1 MIKYSISTLMGMIIL
16 LSIAS
21 CCKEEM
27 TPPVNPIP
35 PEVLKQI
42 EANGQVLH
50 QGTNPPNIN
59 GKYLLSPAV
68 LVRSNFDDDL
78 FVGYTFVDNIIT
90 FSGWKKGSSDIT
102 IQVEEVDHL
111 IGTAMGSYISGSGN
125 DFTVY
130 VLIDL
135 KDNDNHTVKTTHVF
149 SGTIIKDG
157 INNLQLSIFMVDDN
171 GDPNDKYIENGQG
184 RLVEDEDGFSEKI

>member
-27 TPPVNPIP
+27 TPPVNPLP

-50 QGTNPPNIN
+50 QGTNPPNID
-59 GKYLLSPAV
+59 GKYFITPPLLVS
-68 LVRSNFDDDL
+68 SNFDDNISP
-78 FVGYTFVDNIIT
+78 GYEFIDIIVT
-90 FSGWKKGSSDIT
+90 FSDWEKGSSDIT
-102 IQVEEVDHL
+102 IQIEEVGKSL
-111 IGTAMGSYISGSGN
+111 GTAMGSYISGVGN

-130 VLIDL
+130 VLIDVTDE
-135 KDNDNHTVKTTHVF
+135 KDHTYTTTQVF
-149 SGTIIKDG
+149 SGTWTEDGIKD
-157 INNLQLSIFMVDDN
+157 LQLSIFMVDDK
-171 GDPNDKYIENGQG
+171 GDPNDEYIENGEG
-184 RLVEDEDGFSEKI
+184 RLIEDGDGFSEKI

>member
-1 MIKYSISTLMGMIIL
+1 MGMIIL

-90 FSGWKKGSSDIT
+90 FSCWKK
-102 IQVEEVDHL
+102 
-111 IGTAMGSYISGSGN
+111 
-125 DFTVY
+125 
-130 VLIDL
+130 
-135 KDNDNHTVKTTHVF
+135 
-149 SGTIIKDG
+149 
-157 INNLQLSIFMVDDN
+157 
-171 GDPNDKYIENGQG
+171 
-184 RLVEDEDGFSEKI
+184 